1 MLDQINRLRE
11 QIATRSQSGIEPD
24 QLLSPR
30 VAVLIPAYKHS
41 VLLAE
46 ALESVLAQEA
56 PFDIA
61 AVIIDDGCPYPETGE
76 IGRTY
81 ALAHPNVFYLRKA
94 NGGLSSMTP
103 HSCRNRSSNAGKRAI
118 HSRPTSPYTSDIFFA
133 SGASIWY
140 PVTQSSVLSNHTSP
154 MCGSSHFPPFE

>member
-11 QIATRSQSGIEPD
+11 QITTKLPSDISAD
-24 QLLSPR
+24 HALSPR

-46 ALESVLAQEA
+46 AVRSVLAQEA

-81 ALAHPNVFYLRKA
+81 ALAHSNVFYLRKA
-94 NGGLSSMTP
+94 NG
-103 HSCRNRSSNAGKRAI
+103 A
-118 HSRPTSPYTSDIFFA
+118 
-133 SGASIWY
+133 
-140 PVTQSSVLSNHTSP
+140 
-154 MCGSSHFPPFE
+154 